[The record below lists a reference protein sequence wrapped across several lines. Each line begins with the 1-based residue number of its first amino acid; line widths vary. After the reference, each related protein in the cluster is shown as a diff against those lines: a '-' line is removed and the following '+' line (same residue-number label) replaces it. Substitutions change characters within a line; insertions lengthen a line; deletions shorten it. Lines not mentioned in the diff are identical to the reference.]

1 MDKQNLRKLTKKY
14 KELKCLVDRIE
25 SVGIYPCNELTGM
38 PRGCMTSDKTATTAC
53 VLADYRQQLKAI
65 MMEIE
70 QIKKEIQVDEI
81 ICKVLYLRVVSNMS
95 WRQVSDIVGGSGETL
110 RKKYHNL

>member
-1 MDKQNLRKLTKKY
+1 
-14 KELKCLVDRIE
+14 
-25 SVGIYPCNELTGM
+25 
-38 PRGCMTSDKTATTAC
+38 
-53 VLADYRQQLKAI
+53 
-65 MMEIE
+65 MEIE
-70 QIKKEIQVDEI
+70 QIKKEIQVDEF